1 MKCPFCSTDDTKVID
16 SRLNQTSDITRRRRQ
31 CPRCEG
37 RFTTYERVEEVMPM
51 IIKKD
56 GRREPYFRDKILGGI
71 KKACQKR
78 EVPLQK
84 IEECVGGIERKLQS
98 YGLKEVPAKTL
109 GQMIMQELHKLD
121 KVAYVRFASVYR
133 EFRDVDEFVAEL
145 QEPQP
150 LPQDGTTPLFAFAKE
165 EDKSAEQAA
174 SEQPGLFASKNPSP
188 TESKSS

>member
-16 SRLNQTSDITRRRRQ
+16 SRLNQTGDITRRRRQ

-84 IEECVGGIERKLQS
+84 IEEVVGGIERKLQS

-145 QEPQP
+145 QEPL
-150 LPQDGTTPLFAFAKE
+150 LPGREDPTTPLFPFAKE
-165 EDKSAEQAA
+165 EEKTPGSQPELFNSSSPKKS
-174 SEQPGLFASKNPSP
+174 PSP
-188 TESKSS
+188 SENP